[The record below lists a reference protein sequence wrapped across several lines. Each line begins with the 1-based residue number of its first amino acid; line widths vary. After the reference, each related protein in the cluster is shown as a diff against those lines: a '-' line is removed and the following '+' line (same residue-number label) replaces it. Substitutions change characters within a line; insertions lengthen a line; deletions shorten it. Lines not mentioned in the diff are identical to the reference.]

1 MWKKSRNFQK
11 LTLFSILYDGFI
23 NFSENRD
30 KELMLGRM
38 YFNFP
43 STGGTTSA
51 AAYSLSKH

>member
-1 MWKKSRNFQK
+1 MEEISH
-11 LTLFSILYDGFI
+11 LFSILYDGFI